1 MRDNH
6 ARTGTIRAQRGVAR
20 PDRTG
25 VASIAPSKPQA
36 PLASDNANVAVV
48 VVNYRTPELTMRC
61 MAALARER
69 GRLPS
74 MTAMVVDGGSG
85 DHSSEMLAEAL
96 AHPDYRPWA
105 SFLALAING
114 GYGWANNQA
123 ILTLA
128 QQGNPPDFIHVLNP
142 DTEVAEGAVAALVAD
157 LQANASCG
165 AAGSQLIGAN
175 GKPAAS
181 AFRFPSP
188 GREFAGA
195 AQSQALPR
203 MLGIPGIVVWSTES
217 REVDWVTGA
226 SVMFRTNA
234 LRDTGLFD
242 DGFFLYF
249 EEVELM
255 HRLRSRGWGVR
266 HVPASRVVHVEGAAT
281 GVGAGATQRPF
292 PPYWYRSRRRYFR
305 LTGGMPRLAAANLS
319 VLAGQAIAGLK
330 RAMGRPPV
338 NRSLR
343 MVDLVRRSFWTSAA
357 EKRPSVPRLG
367 DAPGRPPAW
376 MTPR

>member
-1 MRDNH
+1 
-6 ARTGTIRAQRGVAR
+6 
-20 PDRTG
+20 
-25 VASIAPSKPQA
+25 
-36 PLASDNANVAVV
+36 V
-48 VVNYRTPELTMRC
+48 VVNYRTPELTIRC
-61 MAALARER
+61 LAALARER

-74 MTAMVVDGGSG
+74 LTAMVVDGGSG
-85 DHSSEMLAEAL
+85 DSSAATLSQAL
-96 AHPDYRPWA
+96 AHPEYRGWTA
-105 SFLALAING
+105 FLPLSING

-128 QQGNPPDFIHVLNP
+128 QQGSPPQFIHVLNP

-157 LQANASCG
+157 LQLNIECG
-165 AAGSQLIGAN
+165 AAGSQLMDAD

-195 AQSQALPR
+195 AQSEALR
-203 MLGIPGIVVWSTES
+203 GLLGINGIVVSS
-217 REVDWVTGA
+217 PVSCAVDWVTGA
-226 SVMFRTNA
+226 SVMFRADA
-234 LRDTGLFD
+234 LRDAGLFD

-255 HRLRSRGWGVR
+255 HRLRLHGWSVR
-266 HVPASRVVHVEGAAT
+266 HVPASRVVHIEGSAT
-281 GVGAGATQRPF
+281 GVGARATERPF

-305 LTGGMPRLAAANLS
+305 LTGGIPLLAAANLS
-319 VLAGQAIAGLK
+319 ALAGQAIAGLK
-330 RAMGRPPV
+330 RLMGRPPS

-343 MVDLVRRSFWTSAA
+343 SVDFLRRSFWTPAA

-367 DAPGRPPAW
+367 DQPGRPPAW
-376 MTPR
+376 MTRR